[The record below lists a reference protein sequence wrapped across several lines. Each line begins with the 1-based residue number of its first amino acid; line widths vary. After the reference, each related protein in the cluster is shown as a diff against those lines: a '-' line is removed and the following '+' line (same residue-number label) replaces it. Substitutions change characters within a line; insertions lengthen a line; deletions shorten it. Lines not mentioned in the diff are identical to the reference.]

1 MYLFIDTET
10 TGKVDFK
17 RPASDWCQPDIL
29 ELSAA
34 LFDADKRLVQ
44 CFSTLVRCPHA
55 GGWRIEPEAGAVH
68 GITNEMCEQ
77 YGMLRFRCLGI
88 LNEMAIRARLV
99 IAHNLKFDL
108 AVINTAALR
117 AATDPLVDYFDLD
130 PNLTEGP
137 FYCTMGRA
145 TDICRIPF
153 PNGGND
159 YKWPKLEE
167 AYEFFTGCELGV
179 AHRGLYDV
187 LACADIFFELRKDER
202 EAAYI
207 DDLLNVSRE
216 TS

>member
-1 MYLFIDTET
+1 MFLFIDTET

-17 RPASDWCQPDIL
+17 RPASDECQPDML

-44 CFSTLVRCPHA
+44 CLSTLVQCPNP
-55 GGWRIEPEAGAVH
+55 GGWKIEPEALAVH
-68 GITNEMCEQ
+68 GITNEACEQ
-77 YGMLRFRCLGI
+77 YGMTVLHCLDTLGQ
-88 LNEMAIRARLV
+88 LAMRAELM
-99 IAHNLKFDL
+99 IAHGARFDL
-108 AVINTAALR
+108 TVIHTATIRSKNLVA
-117 AATDPLVDYFDLD
+117 PLQLQKPV
-130 PNLTEGP
+130 
-137 FYCTMGRA
+137 YCTMKRA
-145 TDICRIPF
+145 TNICRIPF

-179 AHRGLYDV
+179 AHRGLYDA
-187 LACADIFFELRKDER
+187 LACADVFFEVRKDER

-207 DDLLNVSRE
+207 DGLLNVSRE